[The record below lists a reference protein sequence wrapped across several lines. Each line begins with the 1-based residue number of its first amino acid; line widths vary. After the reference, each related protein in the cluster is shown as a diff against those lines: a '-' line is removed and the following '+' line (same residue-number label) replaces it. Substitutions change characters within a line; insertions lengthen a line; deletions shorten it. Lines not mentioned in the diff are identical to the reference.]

1 MYTYKKKCLSSKM
14 SLFFNNL
21 ISKRIPP
28 GQTGAHQKF
37 DHAFQEFLKDHGY
50 RGGAVAAMRAGR
62 LLHARGYGRDRESR
76 EVTAHSHFPLS
87 SLAKSLTSVAVLL
100 LVQEGKLKLNAKV
113 GHNL

>member
-1 MYTYKKKCLSSKM
+1 M
-14 SLFFNNL
+14 SLFFFNNL